1 MRLFNL
7 LAKQSDYPPVL
18 VFRKHGMFGNSLQR
32 LAFTAFFVGVAFLS
46 ASPVLA
52 AEDFEDL
59 VKQIPSESCYNICQ
73 CDFTGINRPG
83 DPGYKEIQSIKTCDA
98 YNFDQVDYK
107 KYKHTAS
114 GALIT
119 EAGGPPTAILGNLEV
134 AKDTCKFTLK
144 DTAVGVNCRL
154 REVVKVDACH
164 MVMKNAF
171 LAAFDYIVERD
182 GSVLLTKDSLPGRQ
196 ANARAV
202 SNIASILNEKN
213 RCPTYDDPGFEQFE
227 AGLVGVDFSAT
238 ALFKEG
244 ACCCQKT
251 DEGALTSV
259 YTCNEG
265 GRYPG
270 YDCKGNIM
278 TDSSQSFVKPL
289 PTAPATCS
297 SYDTVNQKEYK
308 AGDSNFDIGTQKL
321 RTEAKKLNKL
331 GITNINQI
339 IGRIIQGLMM
349 FIGAILLVMYIYAG
363 LLWMFSNGNE
373 ERITSAKSILV
384 WSTLGVAVMLGS
396 YVIINFIFSS
406 LNL

>member
-1 MRLFNL
+1 
-7 LAKQSDYPPVL
+7 
-18 VFRKHGMFGNSLQR
+18 MFGNSLQR
-32 LAFTAFFVGVAFLS
+32 LVFTAFFIGAS
-46 ASPVLA
+46 ALQVSPVLA
-52 AEDFEDL
+52 IEFLPDL
-59 VKQIPSESCYNICQ
+59 IKSPPAESCYNICQ
-73 CDFTGINRPG
+73 CDFTGITYQHTAYQG
-83 DPGYKEIQSIKTCDA
+83 KDLVSVKTCD
-98 YNFDQVDYK
+98 NFDADYVS
-107 KYKHTAS
+107 YSAAEINNPF
-114 GALIT
+114 GALSVDLSRDI
-119 EAGGPPTAILGNLEV
+119 
-134 AKDTCKFTLK
+134 CKFVAI
-144 DTAVGVNCRL
+144 DDAIGVNCRI
-154 REVVKVDACH
+154 REVVKVDACK
-164 MVMKNAF
+164 MAMGSPFKTPFN
-171 LAAFDYIVERD
+171 YIVERD
-182 GSVLLTKDSLPGRQ
+182 GTALLTPESLPSRQ
-196 ANARAV
+196 PDQNLVNRV
-202 SNIASILNEKN
+202 TTVLNSRN
-213 RCPTYDDPGFEQFE
+213 RCPTLDSESLFSYVDPEFADLFDTYRV
-227 AGLVGVDFSAT
+227 GLGGTFSSAP
-238 ALFKEG
+238 LFKEG

-259 YTCNEG
+259 YSCSEG

-297 SYDTVNQKEYK
+297 SYDTVNKKEYK

-331 GITNINQI
+331 GVTNINQI

-363 LLWMFSNGNE
+363 LLWMFANGNE